1 MSKKTKVIF
10 LTIGIVLLGFLRE
23 YLFVNINWIYLTLT
37 NGRMNAARPEFQFL
51 ITWSPAEINVLKLG
65 LTFLFS
71 VLFFG
76 VTYLIIKFYYQNKK
90 YNRIVV
96 FTYVGITFIAL
107 LLFAAGKL
115 TGQYDSLYGPIRSLM
130 GMVQSF
136 MPLMILVILFRFL
149 PQAKAD

>member
-10 LTIGIVLLGFLRE
+10 LTVGIVMLGFLRE

-51 ITWSPAEINVLKLG
+51 IHWSPTEINILKLG

-71 VLFFG
+71 VLFFW
-76 VTYLIIKFYYQNKK
+76 VTYLIIKCYYQNKK
-90 YNRIVV
+90 YNQIVV
-96 FTYVGITFIAL
+96 FTYAGILLIAL
-107 LLFAAGKL
+107 LLFAVGKL
-115 TGQYDSLYGPIRSLM
+115 TGYHERLYGPIRTLM

-136 MPLMILVILFRFL
+136 MPLMILAILFSFL
-149 PQAKAD
+149 PQAKDN